1 MDTLS
6 CIVPLALLA
15 AVIVSFAWGQV
26 SAAEEALRLKDDPTN
41 GAPKQAAGQP
51 ARQRPREER

>member
-15 AVIVSFAWGQV
+15 AVIVGFAWGWV
-26 SAAEEALRLKDDPTN
+26 SAAKEALRLK
-41 GAPKQAAGQP
+41 K
-51 ARQRPREER
+51 EH